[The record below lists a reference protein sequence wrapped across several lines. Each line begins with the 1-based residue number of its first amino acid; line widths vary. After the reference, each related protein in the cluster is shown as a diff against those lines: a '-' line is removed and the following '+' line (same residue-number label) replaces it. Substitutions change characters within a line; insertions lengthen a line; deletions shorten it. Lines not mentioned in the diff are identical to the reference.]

1 MIEHLFR
8 SMFTMLLNNVLLL
21 SVICGITF
29 GQIPSFGFC
38 PEYLPMA
45 NFDMD
50 LFLGKWYEA
59 ERYFTFSEVTSRCVV
74 TDYARAPSG
83 RIYVSN
89 EVTNRL

>member
-1 MIEHLFR
+1 
-8 SMFTMLLNNVLLL
+8 MLLNSALLFL
-21 SVICGITF
+21 SIIGISF
-29 GQIPSFGFC
+29 GQIPSIGFC
-38 PEYLPMA
+38 PDYLPMA
-45 NFDMD
+45 NFDMES
-50 LFLGKWYEA
+50 FLGKWYEA